1 MRFQRSGA
9 GGLMKLIWIL
19 VFLTSGT
26 PQGRLKQARM
36 VHHARPELCT
46 IDSQPLEGTQ
56 EDRDRGTLEMVSE
69 DKRLDFH

>member
-1 MRFQRSGA
+1 
-9 GGLMKLIWIL
+9 MKLIWIL

-36 VHHARPELCT
+36 VHHSRPELCT
-46 IDSQPLEGTQ
+46 IDNPTVLEGTQ
-56 EDRDRGTLEMVSE
+56 EDRARGTLEMISE

>member
-1 MRFQRSGA
+1 
-9 GGLMKLIWIL
+9 MKLIWIL

-46 IDSQPLEGTQ
+46 IDSQPNCLR
-56 EDRDRGTLEMVSE
+56 RDLGGQGQRNTGNGL
-69 DKRLDFH
+69 